1 MRPLLDCRQR
11 GPRHVCYP
19 LSTSATSS
27 NGLNFGARP
36 PHSEMTPIGT
46 VRDRRRETRTAE
58 GASGAPESVTTMSSQ
73 TPTERPTAPQR
84 TDPHGRTWWGSR
96 TRRRH
101 VLGQTTALLSVFQR
115 IAHQEAFAKWAP
127 DAPTGGH
134 LQWTHGDTVVIVE
147 SKIKNGS
154 TTTQGDRQCLTR
166 LRIPQYSTRL
176 PQ

>member
-1 MRPLLDCRQR
+1 
-11 GPRHVCYP
+11 VCYP

-46 VRDRRRETRTAE
+46 VRGRRRETRTAE
-58 GASGAPESVTTMSSQ
+58 GASGATESVTTMSSQ

-101 VLGQTTALLSVFQR
+101 VLGQTTALLSVFQKMR
-115 IAHQEAFAKWAP
+115 TRRRSP
-127 DAPTGGH
+127 SGH
-134 LQWTHGDTVVIVE
+134 PMPRLVAIC
-147 SKIKNGS
+147 NGL
-154 TTTQGDRQCLTR
+154 TATQL
-166 LRIPQYSTRL
+166 S
-176 PQ
+176 